1 MCLQPSSEVTGTF
14 SAGNRFPKTVFL
26 VKGAAE
32 LDGLHDRQNEGNMP
46 QGANEVELV
55 ICVES
60 TIQEVEVCHYNNTDD
75 TLKRTSQQ
83 VDLIVINPKTNQTV
97 GTNTFTVTPPQ
108 CPNFVETYN
117 NKIMGTFDLYAKID
131 DKYIYSWIKEEFGE

>member
-83 VDLIVINPKTNQTV
+83 VDLIVLILKRTRLLALIPSQLHPHSVLISSRPIITRSWALLTCMPK
-97 GTNTFTVTPPQ
+97 
-108 CPNFVETYN
+108 
-117 NKIMGTFDLYAKID
+117 
-131 DKYIYSWIKEEFGE
+131 